1 MWRPRSSQS
10 LWRESRGF
18 WPSFLVRSK
27 GAYVLRVCDSGLVC
41 ESACVCPDCLVLTVD
56 WVSVGLPCEVCRGF
70 VPLPF
75 GGQFSYSYSPA

>member
-18 WPSFLVRSK
+18 WPSFLVRSR
-27 GAYVLRVCDSGLVC
+27 GVYVLRELCVRDLSGLT
-41 ESACVCPDCLVLTVD
+41 AD

-75 GGQFSYSYSPA
+75 GG